1 MNKKQKFIET
11 GIKARLK
18 NQGRTK
24 RQVENNYKIVKWVFM
39 SFVVMSPD
47 GLKSSDIASFTTF
60 ITFYD

>member
-24 RQVENNYKIVKWVFM
+24 RQVENNYKLIGILLISFAIVSVGGIIYEISKALNIW
-39 SFVVMSPD
+39 
-47 GLKSSDIASFTTF
+47 
-60 ITFYD
+60 

>member
-24 RQVENNYKIVKWVFM
+24 RQVENNYKLIGLLLISFAIVSVGGIIYEISKALNIW
-39 SFVVMSPD
+39 
-47 GLKSSDIASFTTF
+47 
-60 ITFYD
+60 